1 MSDQTGEIVADGHA
15 AANERPGRHTR
26 AGLLILIGGL
36 IIALAAGSTWAF
48 LSRDQSPLPGEG
60 TKQVIDPPRE
70 MPDFTLTSESGQP
83 LRLSDL
89 RGTPVL
95 LFFGFTHCPDICPT
109 TLGEFRQVKAKLGDQ
124 GDRARFVF
132 ISVDGSRDTP
142 ELLAQYVH
150 AFDPAFIGLTGDEE
164 LVRSIGSDYYVYF
177 ERVTLGT
184 ATAAGENYTVDHT
197 TYSYLIDAEG
207 RLRVIYPF
215 QAPTQ
220 MIADDIKS
228 LL

>member
-1 MSDQTGEIVADGHA
+1 MSEQTGDTASDT
-15 AANERPGRHTR
+15 NKRPGWLAR
-26 AGLLILIGGL
+26 AGLMILVSS
-36 IIALAAGSTWAF
+36 IIAVSAFATWTF
-48 LSRDQSPLPGEG
+48 LTRNDAPLPGVG

-70 MPDFTLTSESGQP
+70 MPDFTLTSDSGQP

-95 LFFGFTHCPDICPT
+95 LFFGFTHCPDVCPT
-109 TLGEFRQVKAKLGDQ
+109 TLGEFRQIKAKMGEKGEQ
-124 GDRARFVF
+124 ARFVF

-142 ELLAQYVH
+142 ESLAAYLH

-164 LVRSIGSDYYVYF
+164 LVRTIGKDYYVYF

-197 TYSYLIDAEG
+197 TYSYLIDADG